1 MDMLVEDEQRRER
14 LGRAAIEFMANT
26 YRWERFGSQV
36 MRLHESL
43 LTNGMKPK

>member
-1 MDMLVEDEQRRER
+1 MLVEEEQRRER
-14 LGRAAIEFMANT
+14 LGRAAIEFMENT

-43 LTNGMKPK
+43 LTNGMQPK